1 MSDAIVL
8 WRMCVIWE
16 YKRWTVV
23 IATLLVITT
32 LVLNIT
38 NISFLGK
45 ALIQEVDEFNISTNI
60 RDSEILITYGL
71 STIGL
76 AAAFVSL
83 ASNFSATVLVGLK
96 ALCVIACVGVQCLT
110 NSFQVIQKAHHTSCE
125 IQR

>member
-16 YKRWTVV
+16 YKRWT
-23 IATLLVITT
+23 IAFATLLVITT
-32 LVLNIT
+32 LALNIA
-38 NISFLGK
+38 NISFIGR
-45 ALIQEVDEFNISTNI
+45 ALFQEGSENIFTNT

-71 STIGL
+71 SDIGL

-96 ALCVIACVGVQCLT
+96 ALCA
-110 NSFQVIQKAHHTSCE
+110 TS
-125 IQR
+125 